1 MTKYFLQTILD
12 YAKLTNQMDKPFIE
26 VYNDYNA
33 NQRYWN
39 EVYEDF
45 IEAQAEGWAD
55 YQGGIL

>member
-26 VYNDYNA
+26 VYNAYNA
-33 NQRYWN
+33 NQKYWN

>member
-1 MTKYFLQTILD
+1 
-12 YAKLTNQMDKPFIE
+12 MDQPFIE
-26 VYNDYNA
+26 VYNAYNA
-33 NQRYWN
+33 NQKYWN

>member
-1 MTKYFLQTILD
+1 MTKYFLQTILN

-26 VYNDYNA
+26 VYNAYNA
-33 NQRYWN
+33 NQKYWN

>member
-26 VYNDYNA
+26 VYNYYNA
-33 NQRYWN
+33 NQKYWN

>member
-1 MTKYFLQTILD
+1 MTKYFLQTLIE
-12 YAKLTNQMDKPFIE
+12 YAQLTNQMDKPFIE
-26 VYNDYNA
+26 VYNAYNA
-33 NQRYWN
+33 NQKYWN

>member
-26 VYNDYNA
+26 VYNAYNA
-33 NQRYWN
+33 NQKDWN

>member
-26 VYNDYNA
+26 VYNAYNA
-33 NQRYWN
+33 NQKYWN

-55 YQGGIL
+55 Y

>member
-12 YAKLTNQMDKPFIE
+12 YAQFTNQMDKPFIE
-26 VYNDYNA
+26 VYNAYNA
-33 NQRYWN
+33 NQKYWN

>member
-1 MTKYFLQTILD
+1 MTKYFLQIILD

-26 VYNDYNA
+26 VYNAYNA
-33 NQRYWN
+33 NQKYWN

>member
-26 VYNDYNA
+26 VYNAYNA
-33 NQRYWN
+33 NQKYWN

-45 IEAQAEGWAD
+45 IEAQAEGWID

>member
-26 VYNDYNA
+26 VYNAYNA
-33 NQRYWN
+33 NQKHSN
-39 EVYEDF
+39 EVYENF
-45 IEAQAEGWAD
+45 NEAQAEGWAD

>member
-1 MTKYFLQTILD
+1 MTKYFLQTILN

-26 VYNDYNA
+26 VYNAYNA
-33 NQRYWN
+33 NQKYWN
-39 EVYEDF
+39 EVFIDF

>member
-26 VYNDYNA
+26 VYNSYNA

>member
-1 MTKYFLQTILD
+1 MTKYFLQTLIE
-12 YAKLTNQMDKPFIE
+12 YAQLTNQMDKPFIE
-26 VYNDYNA
+26 VYNAYN
-33 NQRYWN
+33 NDDNYWD

>member
-33 NQRYWN
+33 NQRYWD
-39 EVYEDF
+39 EVYDDY
-45 IEAQAEGWAD
+45 IESRIAGWID

>member
-26 VYNDYNA
+26 VYNSYNA
-33 NQRYWN
+33 NQRYWD

-45 IEAQAEGWAD
+45 IESQAEGWID

>member
-1 MTKYFLQTILD
+1 MTKYFLQTLIE
-12 YAKLTNQMDKPFIE
+12 YAQLTNQMNKSFIE
-26 VYNDYNA
+26 VYNVYNA
-33 NQRYWN
+33 NQKYWN

>member
-26 VYNDYNA
+26 VYNAYNA
-33 NQRYWN
+33 NQKYWN

-45 IEAQAEGWAD
+45 IEAQAEGWAG

>member
-1 MTKYFLQTILD
+1 MTKYFLQTLIE
-12 YAKLTNQMDKPFIE
+12 YAQLTNQMDKPFIE
-26 VYNDYNA
+26 VYNAYNV
-33 NQRYWN
+33 NQKYWN

>member
-1 MTKYFLQTILD
+1 MTKYFLQIILD

-26 VYNDYNA
+26 VYNAYNA
-33 NQRYWN
+33 NQKYWN
-39 EVYEDF
+39 EVFIDF

>member
-26 VYNDYNA
+26 VYNAYNA
-33 NQRYWN
+33 NQKYWN

-45 IEAQAEGWAD
+45 IEAQAEGWAN

>member
-26 VYNDYNA
+26 VYNAYNNDDNYWDKVYDDY
-33 NQRYWN
+33 
-39 EVYEDF
+39 
-45 IEAQAEGWAD
+45 IESRVAGWID

>member
-39 EVYEDF
+39 KVYEDF

>member
-26 VYNDYNA
+26 VYNAYNA
-33 NQRYWN
+33 NQKYWN

-55 YQGGIL
+55 YQGGYR

>member
-26 VYNDYNA
+26 VYNAYNA
-33 NQRYWN
+33 NQKYWN
-39 EVYEDF
+39 EVYADF
-45 IEAQAEGWAD
+45 IEAQAEGWID

>member
-1 MTKYFLQTILD
+1 MTKYFLQTLIE

-26 VYNDYNA
+26 VYNAYNA
-33 NQRYWN
+33 NQKYWN

>member
-1 MTKYFLQTILD
+1 MTKYFLQTLIK
-12 YAKLTNQMDKPFIE
+12 YAQLTNQMDKPFIE
-26 VYNDYNA
+26 VYNAYNA
-33 NQRYWN
+33 NQKYWN

>member
-1 MTKYFLQTILD
+1 MTKYFLQTILN

-26 VYNDYNA
+26 VYNAYNA
-33 NQRYWN
+33 NQKYWN

-45 IEAQAEGWAD
+45 IEAQAEGWAN